1 MKKVVFLLI
10 SLSFVF
16 LAACSNFVPI
26 PSVTLSPTPAIVS
39 LSPTPS
45 LPPSLSQ
52 SPSPSPSSS
61 VKEQNEKIAADANEA
76 YKSGADYWDAV
87 EPNIQNLDLN
97 CVYWTPNGKSY
108 HSTKD
113 CVALL
118 KSTHVISGTLDQAIA
133 AGKTDPCSKCVG
145 G

>member
-1 MKKVVFLLI
+1 MKKVIILII
-10 SLSFVF
+10 SLTFVF
-16 LAACSNFVPI
+16 IAACSNSAPI
-26 PSVTLSPTPAIVS
+26 PSVS
-39 LSPTPS
+39 LSPSPTIVSPS
-45 LPPSLSQ
+45 PA
-52 SPSPSPSSS
+52 PSPSPSLYPDSSPS

-76 YKSGADYWDAV
+76 YQSGADYWNAV
-87 EPNIQNLDLN
+87 SPNIQELDTN
-97 CVYWTPNGKSY
+97 CVYWTPKGKSY

-118 KSTHVISGTLDQAIA
+118 KSAQIISGTLKEAIA